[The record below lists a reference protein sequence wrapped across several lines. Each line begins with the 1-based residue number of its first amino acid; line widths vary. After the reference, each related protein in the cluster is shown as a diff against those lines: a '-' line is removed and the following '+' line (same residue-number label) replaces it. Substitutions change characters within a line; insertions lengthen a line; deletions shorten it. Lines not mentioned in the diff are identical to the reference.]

1 MLGISPDDAAS
12 HRKFKAKFGLRVT
25 LLVDDD
31 HAIAKSYGV
40 WVMKNSFGVK
50 RRGITRT
57 TFIIDPTGRI
67 AHVFDKVTPLGHA
80 AHTPQEVKVRAPRL
94 VPHSLRLSVDAACY
108 AAAPTVHTT
117 FRGSIPGKHRFVLSD
132 RRPRSTLHTPPER
145 KR

>member
-1 MLGISPDDAAS
+1 VLGISPDDAAS

-67 AHVFDKVTPLGHA
+67 AHIFDKVTPLGHA
-80 AHTPQEVKVRAPRL
+80 AHV
-94 VPHSLRLSVDAACY
+94 
-108 AAAPTVHTT
+108 AAALE
-117 FRGSIPGKHRFVLSD
+117 GLQSQ
-132 RRPRSTLHTPPER
+132 
-145 KR
+145 